1 MTKRTT
7 YWLWAT
13 ILVILLIAIYTVKII
28 FWPQYKLTGRVVDK
42 QSNNPIANAVVYI
55 PNSENYALTDN
66 SGNFDLSSENPG
78 KHLIN
83 IEARGFYGKSCESI
97 INRIAT
103 STDIGT
109 VYLESAMRVGWPIP
123 DEMANRFTFSKYLA
137 PPEAKHRIQRTT
149 RLLLKLPE
157 LPVKLSNIPQF
168 PSLKDTS
175 GGEWYL
181 FYYLESPY
189 MLTYIRP
196 DGSIERYIP
205 TPLKQGGYRSLEIKF
220 NCLYLRGVL
229 GKSAE
234 NQIGYIDSFSVADFQ
249 TDTDNDS
256 LLDRFETF
264 FGLNPYNPDTDNDGL
279 FDIDDPLPTVPCAQI
294 NNDTTT
300 LLQSAFN
307 ISRFPLYVSSPLIAI
322 IEQRLKAEDRRWFS
336 DTFYKHELPVET
348 FNPQLNSFEPILA
361 RLNSTELRRL
371 VSILKNNFDDIE
383 RKRLF
388 SYYHLLSGLNVKNI
402 DSVKTAILDGFY
414 RTLIV
419 PVYMRGDI
427 INFAVHPEN
436 STEMILPL
444 DPYEFRENI
453 LERLYIGEK
462 FELVKMNDS
471 EALVHYFTK
480 TIKYEIICV
489 KRDNEWRKIFQLPLF
504 KN

>member
-7 YWLWAT
+7 YWLWAA
-13 ILVILLIAIYTVKII
+13 ILVILLISIYSIKII
-28 FWPQYKLTGRVVDK
+28 FWPQYRFTGRVVDK

-123 DEMANRFTFSKYLA
+123 DEMANRFTFSKDWA
-137 PPEAKHRIQRTT
+137 PEAKRKILRTT

-157 LPVKLSNIPQF
+157 LPVKLSNIPRF
-168 PSLKDTS
+168 PSLKDST

-189 MLTYIRP
+189 MLTYISP
-196 DGSIERYIP
+196 DGSFERYIP
-205 TPLKQGGYRSLEIKF
+205 TPLKQGGYRSLQIK
-220 NCLYLRGVL
+220 NNRLYLTGVL

-264 FGLNPYNPDTDNDGL
+264 FGLNPYNPDTDNDGIL
-279 FDIDDPLPTVPCAQI
+279 DIDDPLPTVPCYQI
-294 NNDTTT
+294 NNDTTA

-307 ISRFPLYVSSPLIAI
+307 ISRFPLYVSSPLIAM
-322 IEQRLKAEDRRWFS
+322 IEQRLRGENARWFR
-336 DTFYKHELPVET
+336 DTFFKHNLPTET

-361 RLNSTELRRL
+361 RLNCIELRRL
-371 VSILKNNFDDIE
+371 ASILKNNFDDPE
-383 RKRLF
+383 RKCLF
-388 SYYHLLSGLNVKNI
+388 SYYDLLSGINSKNI
-402 DSVKTAILDGFY
+402 DSVKTIILDSFY

-419 PVYMRGDI
+419 PIYMRGDI

-444 DPYEFRENI
+444 DPYEFRESV

-471 EALVHYFTK
+471 EAIVHYFTK
-480 TIKYEIICV
+480 NINYEIICV
-489 KRDNEWRKIFQLPLF
+489 RRNNYWIKIFQLPLL
-504 KN
+504 KS